1 MSVLNTQYNTELD
14 APRTKKVRVSFDKTG
29 SLTPW
34 SFNVNYGNNPDLDT
48 SKTIELV
55 SCSITHTVP
64 NVSPSQSNNVFALN
78 TSLGLFQITVP
89 TGFYSYS
96 QLGAYITP
104 LLDAFIAPSTSAFTI
119 SGAGYAVIT
128 VTAGPATIS
137 NSALSTLG
145 NALLGFITLN
155 ALATHITGDVLPKMQ
170 GITYFHI
177 VSNAINSYCITNSIT
192 GSNINTCVF
201 SVPVTVPFGFQNV
214 YDNSN
219 NQERIS
225 FRSPFSL
232 KNFDI
237 KLFDE
242 TGRLLDDMDQRSV
255 VELILK
261 IIY

>member
-1 MSVLNTQYNTELD
+1 MSTLNTQYNTELD
-14 APRTKKVRVSFDKTG
+14 APRTKKLRVSFDRTG

-34 SFNVNYGNNPDLDT
+34 SFDVNYGNNPDLDT
-48 SKTIELV
+48 ARTIELI

-64 NVSPSQSNNVFALN
+64 NVSTSQNNNVFALN
-78 TSLGLFQITVP
+78 TTSGLFQVTVP

-96 QLGAYITP
+96 QLSAYLTP
-104 LLDAFIAPSTSAFTI
+104 LLNAFIAPSTATFTI
-119 SGAGYAVIT
+119 SSDGYAQIT
-128 VTAGPATIS
+128 VTAGPAQIS

-145 NALLGFITLN
+145 NLMGFATLN
-155 ALATHITGDVLPKMQ
+155 ALATQMTGDFLPKLQ
-170 GITYFHI
+170 GISYFHI

-214 YDNSN
+214 FENSN

-225 FRSPFSL
+225 FKSPFCL
-232 KNFDI
+232 KTFDI

-242 TGRLLDDMDQRSV
+242 NGRLLDDMDQRSV
-255 VELILK
+255 VELVLK